1 MIGIIETFKDQ
12 SPRDFPPLITE
23 RVFSSEGWLTSIL
36 GLEYRPQQEQMALSC
51 AQAFVIDRPLL
62 FEAGT
67 GVGKSLAYLI
77 PAIIHAIQRKR
88 KCIVSTHTI
97 SLQEQIQV
105 KDLVICRRLFEAVP
119 ELTAY
124 QDFKTALLVGR
135 ANYLCGSRLRQ
146 AISTK
151 FDLFPGHEQDDM
163 ERIVQWADI
172 SENGLR
178 HELDPSP
185 LPEVW
190 DWVNADSAAC
200 NHRNCTPQTCFFQK
214 ARARMRAAQLIIVNH
229 SLLFSLINAG
239 HTPNAKSAGIL
250 FTGDFAVIDEAHKV
264 PAVAAEHFGHRI
276 SAVGLDRMLKRLY
289 NPRRGKGLL
298 TRYGSPRNCNAVKKV
313 IDEAESFFTNV
324 RRRIPASDSLL
335 RLRLQNWCEST
346 LNRPLLNIEKM
357 VADTAGGMD
366 ESPARDELRD
376 VKTKLGAYRAAIN
389 ACISLDEEDHV
400 YWIEKTGRR
409 GRNIVMR
416 ATPIDV
422 APYLRERLFDRRTAV
437 VLTSASLA
445 EGPTME
451 SFMDKVGATGEE
463 NDRVG
468 SPFDY
473 ETNLRV
479 YVADDAPPPSLA
491 EARLDID
498 YLADAIEYCVPQI
511 DGGTLVLFTSYADM
525 QKVASLSEP
534 RFLASGRPFF
544 MQSRTGSRTEL
555 TRCFAEAGNG
565 ILFGTESFWTGVDIP
580 GPALSQVIITRLPF
594 VNPSH
599 PIAEAKCE
607 WLQARGIN
615 PFLHFTLPDAI
626 IRFRQGVGRLIRKK
640 TDRGIVT
647 ILDSRVLH
655 KQYGRGFLE
664 VLPKEKFTRFSRT
677 DRDSVFIRPFSETS

>member
-12 SPRDFPPLITE
+12 FSGDFPPLIAE
-23 RVFSSEGWLTSIL
+23 RVFSAEGWLASVL
-36 GLEYRPQQEQMALSC
+36 GLEHRPQQEQMALSC
-51 AQAFVIDRPLL
+51 AQAFVADRPLL

-77 PAIIHAIQRKR
+77 PALIHAIQRKR

-105 KDLVICRRLFEAVP
+105 KDLALCRRLFEAVP

-135 ANYLCGSRLRQ
+135 ANYLCGARLHQ

-151 FDLFPGHEQDDM
+151 ADLFPSPEQDDL
-163 ERIVQWADI
+163 ERIAQWAGH

-178 HELDPSP
+178 HELDPAP

-200 NHRNCTPQTCFFQK
+200 NHRNCNPQTCFFQK
-214 ARARMRAAQLIIVNH
+214 ARSRLRAAQLIIVNH
-229 SLLFSLINAG
+229 SLLFSLINSG
-239 HTPNAKSAGIL
+239 HTPNGKSAGIL
-250 FTGDFAVIDEAHKV
+250 FADDFAVIDEAHKV

-276 SAVGLDRMLKRLY
+276 SSVGLDRMLKRLY

-298 TRYGSPRNCNAVKKV
+298 TRYGSSRDCNAVKKV

-324 RRRIPASDSLL
+324 RRRFPASESLV
-335 RLRLQNWCEST
+335 RLRLQNWCEPT

-357 VADTAGGMD
+357 VADAAGGMD

-376 VKTKLGAYRAAIN
+376 VKSKLGAYRAAID

-400 YWIEKTGRR
+400 YWIERTGRR
-409 GRNIVMR
+409 GRNVVMR

-422 APYLRERLFDRRTAV
+422 APYLRDRLFDRRTAV

-463 NDRVG
+463 NECVG

-473 ETNLRV
+473 ETNMRV
-479 YVADDAPPPSLA
+479 YVADDAPPPSPE

-498 YLADAIEYCVPQI
+498 YLADAIEYCVPQM
-511 DGGTLVLFTSYADM
+511 DGGALVLFTSYADM
-525 QKVASLSEP
+525 QKVASLLEP
-534 RFLASGRPFF
+534 RFMTSGRPFF
-544 MQSRTGSRTEL
+544 MQSRVGSRTEL

-580 GPALSQVIITRLPF
+580 GPALSQVIITRPPF
-594 VNPSH
+594 ENPSH

-615 PFLHFTLPDAI
+615 PFLNFTLPDAI

-664 VLPKEKFTRFSRT
+664 VLPKEQFIRFSRT
-677 DRDSVFIRPFSETS
+677 DRDSVFNRPFSETK